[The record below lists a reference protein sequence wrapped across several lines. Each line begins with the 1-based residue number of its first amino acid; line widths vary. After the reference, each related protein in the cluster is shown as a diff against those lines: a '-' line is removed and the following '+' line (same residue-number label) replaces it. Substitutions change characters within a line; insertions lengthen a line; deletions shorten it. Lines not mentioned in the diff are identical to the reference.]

1 MGENM
6 EYGVSFLWKNILN
19 YTSKMVINV
28 EEKGRTHKLCFH
40 TLIPYAHHLDNI
52 ILSFGV

>member
-6 EYGVSFLWKNILN
+6 EYVSFLWKNILN